1 MADRLAGRVA
11 LVTGAGSGI
20 GRAISLLFAEEGARV
35 CCADL
40 DGAAADATAAR
51 IVGAGGVARAA
62 RRDVSQGVQARAAI
76 DAAIDAF
83 GALHVLVSNAAYFA
97 PSMPLAELDE
107 AIWVRTFAVNV
118 HAAFHLCKHAC
129 RHIERAGGGSII
141 LTASQ
146 MARVGHA
153 GDTAYCASKGALL
166 TMAKSLALELAR
178 ANIRVNTLSPGG
190 TATEQMAREWGGLER
205 AEREWGKAM
214 HPLGRLGRP
223 EELARAA
230 LFLASEESS
239 FMTGADLL
247 VDGGYT
253 AQ

>member
-1 MADRLAGRVA
+1 MAERLAGRVA

-51 IVGAGGVARAA
+51 IGGAARAV
-62 RRDVSQGVQARAAI
+62 RCDVSQADQARASI
-76 DAAIDAF
+76 EAAIEAF

-107 AIWVRTFAVNV
+107 AIWLRTFAVNV
-118 HAAFHLCKHAC
+118 HAAFHLCKHASP
-129 RHIERAGGGSII
+129 HIERAGGGSII

-166 TMAKSLALELAR
+166 TMAKSLALELAG

-190 TATEQMAREWGGLER
+190 TATERMALEWGGLER

-223 EELARAA
+223 EEMARAA